1 MSYLM
6 MDVAGLSV
14 GETEVPQLQ
23 HEAVGGVIL
32 FSRNFESRQQLCELV
47 AQIRAANKELLIA
60 VDHEGGR
67 VQRFREGFTEIPAM
81 GDILAAAR
89 GDMELACQW
98 AGDLAFVM
106 AVELL
111 ACDIDLSFAPVL
123 DLNGISEVIGKRSFS
138 SKPDEVTQLARAWIK
153 GMRSAGMA
161 SVGKHFPGHGS
172 VQADSH
178 VAMSVDDRPLADIRA
193 KDMPPFVTLCGEQML
208 DGMMPAHVVYSKV
221 DPSPAG
227 FSRFWLQEILRAELN
242 FDGVIFSDDLGMH
255 GASFAGGFRQRAKA
269 ALDAGCDMILLC
281 NNPDGV
287 SEVLEDFPWP
297 EQASIRPANRLKA
310 NAMDA
315 IKALDNEARW
325 QRGRELTKL
334 INDFSRQ

>member
-6 MDVAGLSV
+6 MDLVGLQVS
-14 GETEVPQLQ
+14 ELEAAQLQ

-32 FSRNFESRQQLCELV
+32 FSRNFSCRVQLCELV
-47 AQIRAANKELLIA
+47 RQIRAVRRDLLIA

-67 VQRFREGFTEIPAM
+67 VQRFREGFTSIPAM
-81 GDILAAAR
+81 GDILIAADNDMHKACLWAR
-89 GDMELACQW
+89 
-98 AGDLAFVM
+98 DLAFVM

-123 DLNGISEVIGKRSFS
+123 DLNRISEVIGKRSFS
-138 SKPDEVTQLARAWIK
+138 ADPDEVTRLATAWIE

-178 VAMSVDDRPLADIRA
+178 IAMPVDERSYEQIEAADMQPFIR
-193 KDMPPFVTLCGEQML
+193 LCATGML
-208 DGMMPAHVVYSKV
+208 DGMMPAHVVYSAV
-221 DPSPAG
+221 DPNPAG
-227 FSRFWLQEILRAELN
+227 FSRYWLQQILRDKMA

-255 GASFAGGFRQRAKA
+255 GASFAGGFRARAAA

-281 NNPDGV
+281 NDPAGV
-287 SEVLEDFPWP
+287 AQVLADFPWP
-297 EQASIRPANRLKA
+297 EQASTRPASRLKA
-310 NAMDA
+310 DSLHAVS
-315 IKALDNEARW
+315 ALENEQRW
-325 QRGRELTKL
+325 LRGRELAMQ
-334 INDFSRQ
+334 INGCSNQ